1 MQSSGPA
8 LKKILRDALRHA
20 PEQEAPIWAWP
31 LVSGA
36 AVAAKTEA
44 LAFENGVLRVLVPD
58 ERWRAQLADMA
69 PQYVA
74 AINSFVGVKVS
85 RIEFEVAGR
94 AKPPRKESRA

>member
-1 MQSSGPA
+1 M
-8 LKKILRDALRHA
+8 
-20 PEQEAPIWAWP
+20 WAWP

-44 LAFENGVLRVLVPD
+44 RGFENGILRVLVPD

-69 PQYVA
+69 PQYLA
-74 AINSFVGVKVS
+74 AINQFVGVKVN

>member
-1 MQSSGPA
+1 MHSSCSA
-8 LKKILRDALRHA
+8 LKKFVRDALRHA
-20 PEQEAPIWAWP
+20 PEQEAPIWARP
-31 LVSGA
+31 LFSGA

-74 AINSFVGVKVS
+74 AINSLVGVKVT